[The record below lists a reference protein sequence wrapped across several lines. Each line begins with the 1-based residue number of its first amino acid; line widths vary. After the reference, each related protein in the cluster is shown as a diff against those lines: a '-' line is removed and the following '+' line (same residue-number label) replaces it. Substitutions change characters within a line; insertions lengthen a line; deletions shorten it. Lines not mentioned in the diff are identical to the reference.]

1 MIIVAASKPSDCFE
15 MAYEAA
21 RLSLEHMTPVVLLTD
36 GYIANGSEPWRLPD
50 LDQQFNKISPRLVDR
65 LGVEAEGYKAY
76 ERNEH
81 LARTWAIPG
90 MEGFEHR
97 IGGLKKLKEL
107 ETSLT
112 IQ

>member
-15 MAYEAA
+15 MAQAA

-36 GYIANGSEPWRLPD
+36 GYIANGSEPWKLPD

-65 LGVEAEGYKAY
+65 LGVEAEDYKAY

-81 LARTWAIPG
+81 LARTWAVPG

-97 IGGLKKLKEL
+97 IGGLEKAQG
-107 ETSLT
+107 TGNVSYDR
-112 IQ
+112 